1 MSGYTFERECRTENS
16 ASYIVELDDE
26 EVGRI
31 DLHFTAEVSY
41 GTLCVIERLSED
53 DVKELIGEVDERL
66 VVSNDPF
73 REDFVIP
80 VWVGRET
87 GVLSYEDFG
96 KGDGAEFES
105 DDRP

>member
-16 ASYIVELDDE
+16 ESYIVELDDE

-41 GTLCVIERLSED
+41 GTLCVVERLSED
-53 DVKELIGEVDERL
+53 DVKELISEVDERL

-73 REDFVIP
+73 REDFVIT
-80 VWVGRET
+80 VWKGRET
-87 GVLSYEDFG
+87 GVLSDEDFG
-96 KGDGAEFES
+96 KS
-105 DDRP
+105 DEDSLGVDDEP

>member
-16 ASYIVELDDE
+16 ESYIVELDDE

-31 DLHFTAEVSY
+31 DLHFTPEVSY

-73 REDFVIP
+73 REDFVIT

-87 GVLSYEDFG
+87 GVLSDEDFG
-96 KGDGAEFES
+96 KSAGDLIS
-105 DDRP
+105 DDDGP